1 MTSSPSAR
9 DGAAHS
15 LVFRVMRLCRPAL
28 QVDFPLRIHPGD
40 LIGES
45 DILPPQSSTIPD
57 GSFTGRSELRSSMDA
72 FGVTGMLVLP
82 QTFGSIYLGE
92 TFCSYISVSN
102 SSVHEVTQVVVKAE
116 LQTER
121 QRVTLA
127 DNTHSPMVTLKAGGR
142 YDFIIEHDIKELG
155 AHTLICSA
163 TYTDPDGDRKHLP
176 QYFKFLASNP
186 LSVRTKVGCLRR
198 HAIPCSLLALLQGH
212 TQRCPLRCLQR
223 LQDEDL
229 FLQAQKPVRSNF
241 SWPLESDLQ

>member
-1 MTSSPSAR
+1 MHPDDLIAEG
-9 DGAAHS
+9 GAA
-15 LVFRVMRLCRPAL
+15 
-28 QVDFPLRIHPGD
+28 
-40 LIGES
+40 
-45 DILPPQSSTIPD
+45 PPHTGPPSD
-57 GSFTGRSELRSSMDA
+57 GSFSGRSELHSSMDA

-102 SSVHEVTQVVVKAE
+102 SSGHEVTQVGVKAE

-127 DNTHSPMVTLKAGGR
+127 DNTHSPIATLPPGGR

-163 TYTDPDGDRKHLP
+163 AYVDPEEERKYLP

-186 LSVRTKVGCLRR
+186 LSVRTKVSRCQFLFGGQ
-198 HAIPCSLLALLQGH
+198 SALQVVV
-212 TQRCPLRCLQR
+212 
-223 LQDEDL
+223 D
-229 FLQAQKPVRSNF
+229 
-241 SWPLESDLQ
+241 